1 MENLEKIKLLALSPL
16 DGRYFGIREMLSPYF
31 SEYALIK
38 NRVKVEV
45 YWLVFL
51 LENISEIK
59 DKYQINIEKI
69 NLIKDI
75 YNKFNEDS
83 ALKVKEIES
92 ITKHDV
98 KACEI
103 FVANKL
109 KEIDLE
115 KLVSLVHLG
124 CTSEDITNCAYANML
139 KKGLQNIWIKKA
151 EEVVFTLKKLAKDNE
166 KIPML
171 AHTHGQPAT
180 PTTIS
185 KEFLVY
191 INRLS
196 IRLEKLKVAKY
207 YAKFNGA
214 TGNYAA
220 INIAFPNEDWESL
233 SKKFIEQ
240 YLELD
245 FNEITTQ
252 IEGSDYI
259 VEIFDTIKHFNNIIS
274 DLDVDIWLY
283 VSKKYIK
290 QRTIKTEVGS
300 STMPHKVNPINFENS
315 EGNIEI
321 SNALLVA
328 MSNKLAKSRLQRDL
342 SGSTVLR
349 NIGIA
354 IAYSV
359 QALEQ
364 TIVGLNK
371 IDINVEQISIELEN
385 NYSVLAE
392 AIQTI
397 LRKYSVPNAYDML
410 KELTRGKEITK
421 EHINEFVSGLQILS
435 EEDKKMLLKLKP
447 NEYIGIAEILV
458 DKYL

>member
-1 MENLEKIKLLALSPL
+1 MENLEKIKLLALSPF
-16 DGRYFGIREMLSPYF
+16 DGRYFGVGELLSPYF

-59 DKYQINIEKI
+59 SKY
-69 NLIKDI
+69 NLSIKEI
-75 YNKFNEDS
+75 YNNFDENS

-103 FVANKL
+103 FVANEL
-109 KEIDLE
+109 KEINLE
-115 KLVSLVHLG
+115 KLVSLVHIG

-139 KKGLQNIWIKKA
+139 KKGIENIWIKKA
-151 EEVVFTLKKLAKDNE
+151 EELILILKKVAKDND

-191 INRLS
+191 TSRLS
-196 IRLEKLKVAKY
+196 KRLDKLKTAKY

-220 INIAFPNEDWESL
+220 INIAFLNENWEDL
-233 SKKFIEQ
+233 SKKFIEE

-245 FNEITTQ
+245 FNTITTQ
-252 IEGSDYI
+252 IEGADYI
-259 VEIFDTIKHFNNIIS
+259 IEIFDIIKHFNNIMS

-321 SNALLVA
+321 SNALLGA
-328 MSNKLAKSRLQRDL
+328 MTNKLAKSRLQRDL
-342 SGSTVLR
+342 SGSTVIR
-349 NIGIA
+349 NMGMA

-364 TIVGLNK
+364 TIVGLSK
-371 IDINVEQISIELEN
+371 IDINVEQINMELEN

-421 EHINEFVSGLQILS
+421 EHISEFVSGLEILS
-435 EEDKKMLLKLKP
+435 AKDKKMLLELKP

-458 DKYL
+458 NKYL